1 MNTIFT
7 VSYKVV
13 LERQLPFRLLILQEF
28 LVIINYNPEFVLNS
42 DEMVLNAVFLR
53 SSLLMVHKLCKK
65 RKI

>member
-13 LERQLPFRLLILQEF
+13 LEWQLPFDLLILQEF

-42 DEMVLNAVFLR
+42 DEMILNAIFLR
-53 SSLLMVHKLCKK
+53 SSLLIIYKLYKK

>member
-42 DEMVLNAVFLR
+42 DEMILNAIFLR
-53 SSLLMVHKLCKK
+53 SSLLIIYKLYKK